1 MNLSAIGKII
11 REYPLLLVCGVL
23 VILFGVLVIIRGPK
37 VNEQEKQLEELETEW
52 GRMQT
57 NQERSRE
64 LEEHVALL
72 EEQLDKLEGRLLD
85 PEEVAQNHE
94 FFYRLEEGTGV
105 SLRDF
110 QQAGPT
116 SGEELEMEGTGMKH
130 FRVLRYALTATGP
143 FARILHF
150 LEALEGS
157 GPVVR
162 IEGMQLRRAEE
173 ATSAEMTTVQFNCY
187 VLATG
192 EES

>member
-23 VILFGVLVIIRGPK
+23 VLLFGVLVMIRGPK
-37 VNEQEKQLEELETEW
+37 VNEQARQLEELETEW
-52 GRMQT
+52 ARMQT
-57 NQERSRE
+57 NQERSRG
-64 LEEHVALL
+64 LEEQVALL
-72 EEQLDKLEGRLLD
+72 EEQLEELGGRLLD
-85 PEEVAQNHE
+85 PDEVAQNHE
-94 FFYRLEEGTGV
+94 FFYELEEKTGV

-116 SGEELEMEGTGMKH
+116 DGKGLEMEGNGMEH

-143 FARILHF
+143 YARILYF
-150 LEALEGS
+150 LESLEKS

-162 IEGMQLRRAEE
+162 IEGMQLRRAEG
-173 ATSAEMTTVQFNCY
+173 ASAAEMTTVQLDCY
-187 VLATG
+187 VLAVG